1 MEVTVESS
9 AGLERRMR
17 VRVPE
22 EQVSSEVSKRLEN
35 LSRQARVPG
44 FRPGKVPMKVIRQRF
59 GRQVREE
66 VVGEVVRSSFYDA
79 LTQEQLRPAGS
90 PTIEPENLAPGQD
103 IAYLATFDVYPQVS
117 LPPLESLSIA
127 RPVAAVEESDV
138 DAMIETLRR
147 QRRNWSE
154 VQRAAT
160 ASDRVIIDFEGF
172 MDGTPLEN
180 AHGKGF
186 TAELD
191 TQRMIPGFEAGLVG
205 MSAGESKT
213 LELSFPE
220 DYHAA
225 ELAGRPVSFEVTVQR
240 VEEAGLPEVDDAFA
254 AGFGVTEGGAQALRQ
269 EVRRNMERELEDRL
283 RNLTKRRTMDA
294 LLLGQ
299 NIELPAAL
307 VDEESRRALERRKTE
322 LTHSGMDPEQLGLS
336 AGMFEEQARTRVSLG
351 LVLSELIKEHALQ
364 PDPAKVRARIDT
376 IASTYERPEEVVGWY
391 YGNRERLADIE
402 TAVLEEQVVDW
413 VLERASVTDEA
424 TTFEALTQPG
434 EPV

>member
-1 MEVTVESS
+1 
-9 AGLERRMR
+9 
-17 VRVPE
+17 
-22 EQVSSEVSKRLEN
+22 
-35 LSRQARVPG
+35 
-44 FRPGKVPMKVIRQRF
+44 
-59 GRQVREE
+59 
-66 VVGEVVRSSFYDA
+66 
-79 LTQEQLRPAGS
+79 
-90 PTIEPENLAPGQD
+90 
-103 IAYLATFDVYPQVS
+103 
-117 LPPLESLSIA
+117 
-127 RPVAAVEESDV
+127 
-138 DAMIETLRR
+138 
-147 QRRNWSE
+147 
-154 VQRAAT
+154 
-160 ASDRVIIDFEGF
+160 
-172 MDGTPLEN
+172 
-180 AHGKGF
+180 
-186 TAELD
+186 
-191 TQRMIPGFEAGLVG
+191 
-205 MSAGESKT
+205 
-213 LELSFPE
+213 
-220 DYHAA
+220 
-225 ELAGRPVSFEVTVQR
+225 VQR
-240 VEEAGLPEVDDAFA
+240 VEEASLPEVDDAFA

-434 EPV
+434 ESV

>member
-66 VVGEVVRSSFYDA
+66 VVGEVMRSSFYDA

-90 PTIEPENLAPGQD
+90 PTIEPESLEPGQD
-103 IAYLATFDVYPQVS
+103 LAYLATFDVYPQVS

-127 RPVAAVEESDV
+127 RPVAAVEETDV

-147 QRRNWSE
+147 QRRNWTE

-172 MDGTPLEN
+172 MDGAPLEN

-186 TAELD
+186 AAELD

-205 MSAGESKT
+205 LSAGESKT

-220 DYHAA
+220 DYHVAA
-225 ELAGRPVSFEVTVQR
+225 LAGRPVSFEVTVQR
-240 VEEAGLPEVDDAFA
+240 VEEASLPEVDDAFA
-254 AGFGVTEGGAQALRQ
+254 AGFGVSEGGAQALRE

-299 NIELPAAL
+299 DIELPAAL
-307 VDEESRRALERRKTE
+307 VEEESRRALERRKTE
-322 LTHSGMDPEQLGLS
+322 LAHSGMDPEQLALS

-351 LVLSELIKEHALQ
+351 LVLSELIKEHSLQ
-364 PDPAKVRARIDT
+364 PDPAKVRARIDS

-413 VLERASVTDEA
+413 VLGRASVTDEA
-424 TTFEALTQPG
+424 TTFAALTQPG